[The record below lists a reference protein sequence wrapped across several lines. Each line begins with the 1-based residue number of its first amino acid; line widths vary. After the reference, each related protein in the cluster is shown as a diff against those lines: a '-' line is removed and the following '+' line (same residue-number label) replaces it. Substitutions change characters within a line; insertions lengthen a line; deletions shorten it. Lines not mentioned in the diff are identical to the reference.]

1 MWSALEFSSM
11 NMYSSEMVS
20 ALKRNKS
27 SNWHLGMEGKV
38 KERWNNLEAADC
50 PFSIA
55 SLASQYIPN
64 TSFSCKLTN
73 FKNVIGSHPCGTKP
87 GS

>member
-11 NMYSSEMVS
+11 NMYSSEIVS

-50 PFSIA
+50 PFS
-55 SLASQYIPN
+55 
-64 TSFSCKLTN
+64 K
-73 FKNVIGSHPCGTKP
+73 
-87 GS
+87 